1 MQEYKSCSSTYEK
14 APLVCNA
21 ILCWV
26 SRESISRAHTGGT
39 ALMPCRTLRWDILT
53 SMGFSPKWQQHHTQP
68 GTELQAS
75 TAWGLFPFLRKSRKE
90 TGGGRIEVLF
100 GIFQGFCSFR
110 VKFQW
115 ILNIDNAQR
124 YLSAWSK
131 HVKTHEFWTNK
142 ESQILAEAPC
152 LYSSHKRN
160 DCERQ

>member
-1 MQEYKSCSSTYEK
+1 MKK
-14 APLVCNA
+14 
-21 ILCWV
+21 
-26 SRESISRAHTGGT
+26 
-39 ALMPCRTLRWDILT
+39 LRWCV
-53 SMGFSPKWQQHHTQP
+53 MPFFAEYQERVFP
-68 GTELQAS
+68 GCIQEEPHWCHAEPWDGTFLQVWDSAPSDSNTTRNQALSYKRALPEDS
-75 TAWGLFPFLRKSRKE
+75 TMPLRKSRKE